1 MSTFIPPTPAA
12 HKSAEQHEEPSEQ
25 DSFNHL
31 LFKVLRLTSEQV
43 QDLND
48 WMKHQGIPNV
58 HEVIAQNFRKPH
70 ALEDDLQFIR
80 EDKPCHIQSNVMIS
94 LSLMITYIKHLR
106 YSAKTKYFGP
116 FYYIQIDPQDYDE
129 WRTTPPEEEV
139 HFQTP
144 SKLGSPATPRSMA
157 TSVASESYITLSNFK
172 KGIKRDASA
181 YPIFKNERYYNTFI
195 RHFKA
200 TAKAQGLNSLM
211 DPNFTPGSDE
221 YEQQLFQD
229 QQDFLY
235 SVLISSLKTDF
246 SEALVKDHE
255 GDAQLIIELL
265 HEHHTGNSQYSR
277 SEINRITKYLTN
289 IKLDDTWRGTN
300 ESFLMHYNDQ
310 LRLLDSLVDSDEKL
324 PDNTR
329 VTFLESAVE
338 SVPDLR
344 RVKITDNVLQ
354 AQLDS
359 TRPITYRS
367 YFDLL
372 KDAAFHLDQAT
383 KRGSKIR
390 RTNVHFSGPNN
401 EDDHQ
406 NLTSD
411 DHQVIQ
417 QEDVCNEPP
426 EPLSYSVFQSHFQ
439 GSSTSS
445 TQKIFL
451 PKPIWEKLSKDQQQ
465 MIIDHNRSLPK
476 SGSSSI
482 STPNKSPSPL
492 PHKPTPQQTAK
503 SQQVHTHQSDES
515 TADTTKIETTPSDP
529 LLAMVHQSI
538 HTSNDDAS
546 DITKVLSAKRSRQIQ
561 VCKHYIFQHAN
572 HTNNQLVDHGA
583 NGGLAGS
590 DMRVIYKTHRKI
602 NISGIDNHEVNGLDV
617 VTAATLLNTSLGKV
631 IGIFNEY
638 AHLGKGS
645 SIHSSGQLEW
655 FKTHVDEK
663 SIKVGGT
670 QLITTLEGYSVP
682 LLIKD
687 GLAYATSLGRPTDQD
702 MDTYPHVFFTS
713 PDEWDPSVL
722 DHDPPPLDG
731 LDPSQVLDQPFGDPM
746 FDAYGDFNER
756 IIANLNIH
764 LDAPPEDY
772 GSYIANLHQG
782 SSQEPDWNALRPF
795 FAWTSPSSIQD
806 TFNVTTRHGSAP
818 HTQDY
823 IKKHFKSRNPVFNIP
838 RCSEAVATDT
848 IFSDTPA
855 VDDGS
860 TMAQFF
866 CGRDTL
872 VCDAYG
878 IKSTK
883 QFINTLSDNIRK
895 RGAMDT
901 LISDG
906 GKYEISKRVTDLLR
920 SLFIQDYQS
929 EPYHQH
935 QNKAENRFGL
945 AKRYTNTVMNT
956 SGCPAFC
963 WLLCLQYICVVL
975 NHLASPTLQG
985 ICPVQALEGTTP
997 DISFLLHFS
1006 FYEPVYYRIDSSEP
1020 DLNFPSS
1027 SNEKKGYWV
1036 GFADN
1041 QGDSLTWRILTE
1053 DTQKIIIRSGVRS
1066 ALRTTTNQRLASPSG
1081 EGTTLPFPIP
1091 YSQSQNSLPL
1101 DPLDASTPNFE
1112 HFVKSQT
1119 GEDED
1124 NPIPMANIDIPNLL
1138 GRSFLLPPED
1148 NGERHM
1154 AKVIDIDDHGQTL
1167 EDLIFKLK
1175 INKDQAEEI
1184 MSYNQL
1190 MDYIQKGTDAEE
1202 DPDSLFKFRD
1212 IVAHQGPLESTDPNH
1227 KGSKYNVMV
1236 EWESGEVTYEPLT
1249 LISKDDPI
1257 TCAVYAKKHDLL
1269 DTTGWKHLKRYAK
1282 TSKRLIRAVK
1292 QSRIRQVRASVRY
1305 QHGFQVPKDYN
1316 DAMRLDKENGNT
1328 HWQDAMD
1335 LELTQIHEYKVFKDT
1350 GKAKFHNGKVVTPDG
1365 FQKIRVHFAYAVKHD
1380 GRFKARLVADGHLTK
1395 EPVESI
1401 YSGVVSLRSLR
1412 MVVFLSQLNNLEIW
1426 GADVGNAYLE
1436 AYTDEKLCIMAGP
1449 ELKELQGHLLIMVK
1463 ALYGTRSGGARW
1475 HDRLFDILQEMK
1487 FKPSKADP
1495 DVWMRPEPGGT
1506 CYEYIA
1512 VYVDDLA
1519 IAAKDSQAFCNEL
1532 KKKYNL
1538 KLKGVGPLD
1547 YHLGCTYKKDP
1558 DGTLAADPR
1567 RYVNKILESFERM
1580 FKEKPRKS
1588 RPPLEGGDH
1597 PELDTSELCDEH
1609 QTKQFQ
1615 TLIGQLQWL
1624 ISLGR
1629 FDIAV
1634 HVMSLSRFRAQP
1646 RKGHLDRAKRIIGY
1660 LLFLPDGAIRFRT
1673 GEPDF
1678 SSLKDQEYD
1687 WTRTVYSGAC
1697 EQIPHDIPKHL
1708 GKHVQ
1713 TTHYVDANL
1722 HHDLATGK
1730 AVTAALHFL
1739 NQTPIDAYTK
1749 RQSTVET
1756 ATYGSEFVAART
1768 AVDQIIDIRTT
1779 LIYLGVPIRDKSY
1792 MFGDNKSVVTSSTI
1806 PNSTISKRHHLA
1818 SYHRVREAIAA
1829 KFISFHWKDGKSNP
1843 ADILSKHW
1851 EFATVWPMLKPILFW
1866 RGETATQLK
1875 GSDRIPSTTPAAE
1888 PPRDAKDSGSARSH
1902 STHLETSSSTDPKR
1916 SPTQSVTRYQDQIS
1930 VRCTRWT
1937 LRMPSFTRAPH
1948 AQPSLS
1954 NFTRRDSDFGE
1965 PTRSRGTTRL
1975 EQNFPTSPQNK
1986 KTKLT
1991 HRSLYMSLRTILT
2004 PHVN

>member
-1 MSTFIPPTPAA
+1 MSTFIPPSPAA

-48 WMKHQGIPNV
+48 WMKHRGIPNV

-80 EDKPCHIQSNVMIS
+80 EDKPCYIQSNVMIS
-94 LSLMITYIKHLR
+94 LSFMITYIKHLR

-157 TSVASESYITLSNFK
+157 TSMASESYITLSNFK

-289 IKLDDTWRGTN
+289 IKLHDTWRGTN

-411 DHQVIQ
+411 DHQVSQ

-561 VCKHYIFQHAN
+561 VCKHFIFQHAN
-572 HTNNQLVDHGA
+572 HTNNQLVDRGA

-602 NISGIDNHEVNGLDV
+602 NISGIDNHEVNGVDV

-756 IIANLNIH
+756 IIANLNIL

-782 SSQEPDWNALRPF
+782 SSQEPDWNALCPF

-838 RCSEAVATDT
+838 RRSEAVATDT

-866 CGRDTL
+866 SGRDTL

-935 QNKAENRFGL
+935 QNKAENHFGL

-1041 QGDSLTWRILTE
+1041 QGDSLTSRILTE

-1081 EGTTLPFPIP
+1081 EETTLPFPIP

-1167 EDLIFKLK
+1167 EDIKFKLK

-1365 FQKIRVHFAYAVKHD
+1365 FQKIRVHFVYAVKHD

-1426 GADVGNAYLE
+1426 GADVVNAYLE
-1436 AYTDEKLCIMAGP
+1436 AYTDEKLCIMAEP

-1538 KLKGVGPLD
+1538 KLKGVGPLE

-1580 FKEKPRKS
+1580 FKEKPRKY

-1646 RKGHLDRAKRIIGY
+1646 RKGHLDRAKRIVGY

-1687 WTRTVYSGAC
+1687 WTRTVYSGAY
-1697 EQIPHDIPKHL
+1697 EQIPHDIPKPL

-1749 RQSTVET
+1749 GQSTVET

-1779 LIYLGVPIRDKSY
+1779 LRYLGVPIRDKSY
-1792 MFGDNKSVVTSSTI
+1792 MFGDNRSVVISSTI
-1806 PNSTISKRHHLA
+1806 PNSTISKRHHMA
-1818 SYHRVREAIAA
+1818 SYH
-1829 KFISFHWKDGKSNP
+1829 
-1843 ADILSKHW
+1843 
-1851 EFATVWPMLKPILFW
+1851 
-1866 RGETATQLK
+1866 
-1875 GSDRIPSTTPAAE
+1875 
-1888 PPRDAKDSGSARSH
+1888 
-1902 STHLETSSSTDPKR
+1902 
-1916 SPTQSVTRYQDQIS
+1916 
-1930 VRCTRWT
+1930 
-1937 LRMPSFTRAPH
+1937 
-1948 AQPSLS
+1948 
-1954 NFTRRDSDFGE
+1954 
-1965 PTRSRGTTRL
+1965 
-1975 EQNFPTSPQNK
+1975 
-1986 KTKLT
+1986 
-1991 HRSLYMSLRTILT
+1991 
-2004 PHVN
+2004 

>member
-12 HKSAEQHEEPSEQ
+12 NKSAEQHEEPSEQ

-48 WMKHQGIPNV
+48 WMKHRGIPNV

-80 EDKPCHIQSNVMIS
+80 EDKPCYIQSNVMIS

-129 WRTTPPEEEV
+129 WRTTPSEEEV

-221 YEQQLFQD
+221 YEHQLFQD

-300 ESFLMHYNDQ
+300 ESFLMHINDQ

-344 RVKITDNVLQ
+344 CVKITDNVLQ

-406 NLTSD
+406 NLLSD
-411 DHQVIQ
+411 DHQVNQ
-417 QEDVCNEPP
+417 QEDACSEPP

-503 SQQVHTHQSDES
+503 SQQVHTHQSDEN

-538 HTSNDDAS
+538 HTSHDDAS

-561 VCKHYIFQHAN
+561 VCKHYVFQHAN
-572 HTNNQLVDHGA
+572 HTNNQLVDRGA

-756 IIANLNIH
+756 IIANLNIL

-806 TFNVTTRHGSAP
+806 TFNVTTRHGTAP

-838 RCSEAVATDT
+838 RRSEAVATDT

-906 GKYEISKRVTDLLR
+906 GKYEISKRVTDLLC

-1091 YSQSQNSLPL
+1091 YSQSQKSLPL

-1148 NGERHM
+1148 NGEDHM

-1167 EDLIFKLK
+1167 EDIKFKLK

-1269 DTTGWKHLKRYAK
+1269 DTIGWKHLKRYAK

-1305 QHGFQVPKDYN
+1305 QHGFQVPRDYN

-1365 FQKIRVHFAYAVKHD
+1365 FQKIRVHFVYAVKHD

-1449 ELKELQGHLLIMVK
+1449 EFKELQGHLLIMVK

-1506 CYEYIA
+1506 CYEYID

-1538 KLKGVGPLD
+1538 KLKGVGPLE

-1646 RKGHLDRAKRIIGY
+1646 RKGHLDRAKRIVGY

-1697 EQIPHDIPKHL
+1697 EQIPHDIPKPL

-1779 LIYLGVPIRDKSY
+1779 LRYLGVPIRDKSY

-1875 GSDRIPSTTPAAE
+1875 GSDRIPSTTPGAE

-1902 STHLETSSSTDPKR
+1902 STHLETSSSNRP
-1916 SPTQSVTRYQDQIS
+1916 
-1930 VRCTRWT
+1930 
-1937 LRMPSFTRAPH
+1937 
-1948 AQPSLS
+1948 
-1954 NFTRRDSDFGE
+1954 
-1965 PTRSRGTTRL
+1965 
-1975 EQNFPTSPQNK
+1975 
-1986 KTKLT
+1986 
-1991 HRSLYMSLRTILT
+1991 
-2004 PHVN
+2004 